1 MTNTV
6 LFDLQAAA
14 MAAAANSA
22 NPGRKLP
29 NGEDIPEG
37 MSFSDMLA
45 SESAQVSQAMQ
56 AVQGTQ
62 TDKTEQAGLDG
73 IAGESAAAEGTE
85 EAAAEETDNG
95 IFSDALKLI
104 ENAGDGVKEALT
116 LLLKTVLN
124 ALRGSSDGEERK
136 TDMFMILTDGSAGFS
151 DEDDMSEDMLLG
163 AEIMNRLGLMIDSEI
178 EKDTDTDLLFGELE
192 KIVGQILGNDKDD
205 TDETTAADA
214 LAALLNIAPAETE
227 SIELSF
233 EGGKAKTE
241 AVESA
246 AEAFKAPMRAVAQ
259 EAPEKLSEAE
269 RLYSELEAKAV
280 SETAPKKEET
290 PELISRTGFAAL
302 KINNASEQVSNIGRK
317 LDPEPKAETEEA
329 PVQTVSE
336 KNAEAGANVYR
347 DGGERPGGG
356 TDGKAESGTDSESK
370 ARTDV
375 GTVYETEAAGAAAA
389 ENFTMAAGAETV
401 FIRDEIGTDSVET
414 RLGADTAFSV
424 ENQVKDVVT
433 DEIAGFGDKDGV
445 KELVLIL
452 RPRELGQIA
461 VKLVKYANTVSV
473 IMSAQYEEVGKL
485 MTQRAAYLGE
495 SLSGRDYDVK
505 DVQVVE
511 PGNAAEQ
518 MGLNFTDHGFSF
530 ARNQN
535 GSDSTD
541 SGRGY
546 RGENDGYGD
555 IDGTEEI
562 GAVRGDIRF
571 REAKLWTTA

>member
-37 MSFSDMLA
+37 MNFSDVLA
-45 SESAQVSQAMQ
+45 SQNVLNAQN
-56 AVQGTQ
+56 VQNVHNAQ
-62 TDKTEQAGLDG
+62 TD
-73 IAGESAAAEGTE
+73 AAENADGTDITVENASDE
-85 EAAAEETDNG
+85 EMDKG

-104 ENAGDGVKEALT
+104 ENADDGVKKALE

-163 AEIMNRLGLMIDSEI
+163 AEIMNRLGLMIDSEV
-178 EKDTDTDLLFGELE
+178 EKETDPDLLLGELE
-192 KIVGQILGNDKDD
+192 KIVEQILGVSDED

-214 LAALLNIAPAETE
+214 LAALLNIAPEEIE
-227 SIELSF
+227 SFAF
-233 EGGKAKTE
+233 EDGSAKTE
-241 AVESA
+241 AVENA
-246 AEAFKAPMRAVAQ
+246 AEAMKAPIKAVEQ
-259 EAPEKLSEAE
+259 EAPEKLPEAE
-269 RLYSELEAKAV
+269 KLYSEFAAEVV
-280 SETAPKKEET
+280 SETEEVPK
-290 PELISRTGFAAL
+290 IASRSGFTAL
-302 KINNASEQVSNIGRK
+302 KINNASEQVSNIERK
-317 LDPEPKAETEEA
+317 LYSEPETETEEI
-329 PVQTVSE
+329 PVQAIAGDRSGIEENPDANKDSGSE
-336 KNAEAGANVYR
+336 SR
-347 DGGERPGGG
+347 
-356 TDGKAESGTDSESK
+356 SDSES
-370 ARTDV
+370 
-375 GTVYETEAAGAAAA
+375 ETAA
-389 ENFTMAAGAETV
+389 EMAAGASTENQTIFV
-401 FIRDEIGTDSVET
+401 RDEIAAENTET
-414 RLGADTAFSV
+414 KLSADTAFSV

-433 DEIAGFGDKDGV
+433 DEIAEFGDKDGV

-461 VKLVKYANTVSV
+461 VKLVKDANAVSV

-495 SLSGRDYDVK
+495 SLAGRDYDVK
-505 DVQVVE
+505 DIQVVE

-530 ARNQN
+530 ARNQG
-535 GSDSTD
+535 GSNDAD

-546 RGENDGYGD
+546 RGENDGYGE
-555 IDGTEEI
+555 IDGIEEI
-562 GAVRGDIRF
+562 GADRGDIRF